1 MELLTTDELADI
13 LRLPRNR
20 VILMARRGEIP
31 ALLLCGKLR
40 FEANEVEVWLKQNRV
55 KPGNPVRL
63 ES

>member
-1 MELLTTDELADI
+1 MELLTTDELAEI

-40 FEANEVEVWLKQNRV
+40 FEANEVEAWLKQNRV